1 MNTAVLERETPAPR
15 RGRTWVKAVLA
26 VLCLLMA
33 AMWAYYFVTYIRHGK
48 DPGVYQLA
56 DENWR
61 LEAKPICVA
70 AQAERAKLA
79 DTTGGLITNPTLEQM
94 QQRAD
99 IVDKSTAILDT
110 MLTDIVAIP
119 VATDRDRELLGIF
132 EDNYRIVIADRH
144 RYAASLRKGERV
156 QYSETVVAGGPVSNV
171 VLDFTAG
178 VKGNDVPDC
187 SPPGEL
193 GGDISAG

>member
-1 MNTAVLERETPAPR
+1 
-15 RGRTWVKAVLA
+15 
-26 VLCLLMA
+26 MA

-99 IVDKSTAILDT
+99 IVDTSTAILDT